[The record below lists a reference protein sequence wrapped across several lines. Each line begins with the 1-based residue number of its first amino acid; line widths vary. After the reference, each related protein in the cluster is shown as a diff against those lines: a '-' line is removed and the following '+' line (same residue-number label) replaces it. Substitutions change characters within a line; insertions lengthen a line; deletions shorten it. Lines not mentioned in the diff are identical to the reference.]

1 MARDVAKLEHGGAGS
16 ESVATAAIT
25 THFAK
30 RLARTA
36 ACQPRHRSPR
46 IFIMKARDAR
56 PSPSVLPELAQ
67 VARTHMYW
75 ELVLLRVLLKSRKL
89 YVETFRR
96 LLAFTACALL
106 RRLLRGGLAR

>member
-1 MARDVAKLEHGGAGS
+1 MALDVFQIERGGAGS

-30 RLARTA
+30 RMARTA
-36 ACQPRHRSPR
+36 ACQPKHRSPR
-46 IFIMKARDAR
+46 IFIMKPRDAR
-56 PSPSVLPELAQ
+56 PRPSVLPELAQ

-75 ELVLLRVLLKSRKL
+75 ELVLLHVLRKSRKL

-96 LLAFTACALL
+96 LLAFTAYALL